1 MNRFVLIT
9 AAACMLTLT
18 FGCSKE
24 EAPQAQTP
32 APPAPVAKAEQV
44 MDKAHEAMKETHEG
58 MKMAAEEA
66 TASLDTGK
74 AVYQKTCSVCHATGL
89 AGAPKIGDKAAWS
102 VHTAEGIEH
111 LMHVAIHGEGGMPP
125 KGGNPA
131 LSDEE
136 VRAAVNY
143 MLEQSR

>member
-1 MNRFVLIT
+1 MNRFVLII
-9 AAACMLTLT
+9 AAASLLALTS
-18 FGCSKE
+18 GCSKE
-24 EAPQAQTP
+24 EAPPAQST
-32 APPAPVAKAEQV
+32 APPSPVAEAEQA
-44 MDKAHEAMKETHEG
+44 MDKAHEAMKETHET
-58 MKMAAEEA
+58 MKEAAGTA
-66 TASLDTGK
+66 TASLETGK
-74 AVYQKTCSVCHATGL
+74 TVYQATCSVCHDTGL
-89 AGAPKIGDKAAWS
+89 AGAPKLGDKAAWS